1 MAEKSEERNIGY
13 LKKQSNIKLRKPKEQ
28 MEISDTKREK
38 MAKKS
43 EERNIEYNTQ
53 KTKQYKSQLDKQMNK
68 KMIKLSDLI
77 LI

>member
-28 MEISDTKREK
+28 MEISDIREK
-38 MAKKS
+38 MAMKS
-43 EERNIEYNTQ
+43 EERNIEYNRNR
-53 KTKQYKSQLDKQMNK
+53 KRSNIKSQLDKQMNQ
-68 KMIKLSDLI
+68 KMIELSDLI